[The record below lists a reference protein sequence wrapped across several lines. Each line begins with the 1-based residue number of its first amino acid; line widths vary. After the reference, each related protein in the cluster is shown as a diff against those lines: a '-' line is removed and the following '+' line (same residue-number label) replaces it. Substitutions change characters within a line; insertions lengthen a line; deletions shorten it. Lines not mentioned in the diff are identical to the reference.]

1 MNNQVNDQA
10 LNERQTAILAG
21 GCFWC
26 LEAVY
31 EDMQGVISVESGY
44 LNGSAP
50 NPTYEAVCTGK
61 TGHAE
66 AVRIV
71 FDPNEISYRDLLE
84 VFFVIHDPTQLNR
97 QGNDSGTQYR
107 SGIYWLDDSQR
118 DIARDV
124 VAELEREH
132 AYTAPIVTELAPAQT
147 YYAAEDYHRQYY
159 QRHTSQPYCAFVV
172 APKLEKFRQKFAR
185 LRKSVA

>member
-1 MNNQVNDQA
+1 MNDNRND
-10 LNERQTAILAG
+10 ERQTAILAG

-31 EDMQGVISVESGY
+31 EDILGVVSVESGY
-44 LNGSAP
+44 LNGSVP
-50 NPTYEAVCTGK
+50 NPTYDAVCTGK

-66 AVRIV
+66 AVRIE
-71 FDPNEISYRDLLE
+71 FDPREVSYRDLLE

-107 SGIYWLDDSQR
+107 SGIYWLDEAQR
-118 DIARDV
+118 KIAMEV
-124 VAELEREH
+124 IAELERDQ
-132 AYTAPIVTELAPAQT
+132 AFAAPIVTELAPAHT
-147 YYAAEDYHRQYY
+147 FYPAEDYHRQYY
-159 QRHTSQPYCAFVV
+159 RRHTTQSYCAFVV

-185 LRKSVA
+185 LRRTVA